1 MSERVA
7 IVDGLRT
14 PFAKRGDALGAFD
27 AVDLGTSVVSELVE
41 RNGLDGGDV
50 DQVVFGRV
58 ILDVEL
64 PNIAR
69 EIVLNS
75 SLPDEVEAYSVSE
88 ACITSYRTAVN
99 AAATIASGNADIVI
113 AGGVDTLSH
122 APVVVTDQL
131 QAILNK
137 LADARTVGERARL
150 LSKLRP
156 GDLVPRSPDL
166 EEPSTGETMG
176 EAAERM
182 AKMNGISRDEQDDFA
197 HRSHSLAAQAWERG
211 DFDDE
216 VMTLMT
222 PPDYAEVIEKDLTV
236 RFDSDRTAYRKLKP
250 SFDRKHGTLT
260 AGNSTPLTDGAAA
273 LLMMSETRASEMGLE
288 PLGFLRSSAFT
299 AVDPADQLLI
309 GPVFATPV
317 ALERAEVK
325 LGDIDLIDMH
335 EAFAAQVLSV
345 IKSFESKEF
354 AVEKMGRTE
363 AIGEID
369 WNILNVTGGSIA
381 IGHPFAATG
390 ARQISQTLREL
401 RRRDGELALCTACA
415 AGGLGAALVLETA

>member
-14 PFAKRGDALGAFD
+14 PFARRGDDLAAFD

-41 RNGLDGGDV
+41 RNGLDGSDV
-50 DQVVFGRV
+50 DQVAFGRV

-75 SLPDEVEAYSVSE
+75 PLPDEIEAYSVSE

-99 AAATIASGNADIVI
+99 AAASIASGNADVVI

-131 QAILNK
+131 QAILNR
-137 LADARTVGERARL
+137 LADARSVGERARL

-156 GDLVPRSPDL
+156 GDLVPKSPDL

-182 AKMNGISRDEQDDFA
+182 AKMNGITRDEQDDFA

-216 VMTLMT
+216 VLTLMT
-222 PPDYAEVIEKDLTV
+222 PPDYADVVDRDLTV
-236 RFDSDRTAYRKLKP
+236 RFDSDRGAYRKLKP

-273 LLMMSETRASEMGLE
+273 LLMMSETRASEMGLK

-299 AVDPADQLLI
+299 AVDPAGQLLI

-317 ALERAEVK
+317 ALDRAGVK

-345 IKSFESKEF
+345 IKSFESREF
-354 AVEKMGRTE
+354 AADKMGRPE
-363 AIGEID
+363 PIGEID
-369 WNILNVTGGSIA
+369 WNILNVAGGSIA

>member
-1 MSERVA
+1 
-7 IVDGLRT
+7 
-14 PFAKRGDALGAFD
+14 
-27 AVDLGTSVVSELVE
+27 
-41 RNGLDGGDV
+41 
-50 DQVVFGRV
+50 
-58 ILDVEL
+58 
-64 PNIAR
+64 
-69 EIVLNS
+69 
-75 SLPDEVEAYSVSE
+75 
-88 ACITSYRTAVN
+88 
-99 AAATIASGNADIVI
+99 
-113 AGGVDTLSH
+113 
-122 APVVVTDQL
+122 
-131 QAILNK
+131 
-137 LADARTVGERARL
+137 
-150 LSKLRP
+150 
-156 GDLVPRSPDL
+156 L

-182 AKMNGISRDEQDDFA
+182 AKMNGITRDEQDDFA

-216 VMTLMT
+216 VLTLMT
-222 PPDYAEVIEKDLTV
+222 PPDYADVVDRDLTV
-236 RFDSDRTAYRKLKP
+236 RFDSDRGAYRKLKP

-273 LLMMSETRASEMGLE
+273 LLMMSETRASEMGLK

-317 ALERAEVK
+317 ALDRAGVK

-345 IKSFESKEF
+345 IKSFESREF
-354 AVEKMGRTE
+354 AADKMGRPE
-363 AIGEID
+363 PIGEID
-369 WNILNVTGGSIA
+369 WNILNVAGGSIA

>member
-1 MSERVA
+1 MSQRVA

-27 AVDLGTSVVSELVE
+27 AVDLGTSIVSELVQ
-41 RNGLDGGDV
+41 RNGLSGGDV

-75 SLPDEVEAYSVSE
+75 PLPDDVEAYSVSE

-99 AAATIASGNADIVI
+99 AATAIASGNVDVVI

-137 LADARTVGERARL
+137 LADARSVGERARL

-156 GDLVPRSPDL
+156 GDLLPKSPDL

-182 AKMNGISRDEQDDFA
+182 AKMNGITRDEQDDFA

-211 DFDDE
+211 DFDHE

-222 PPDYAEVIEKDLTV
+222 PPDYARVVDRDLTV
-236 RFDSDRTAYRKLKP
+236 RFDSDRAAYRKLKP

-260 AGNSTPLTDGAAA
+260 AGNSTPLTDGAAS
-273 LLMMSETRASEMGLE
+273 LLMMSETRASDMGLE
-288 PLGFLRSSAFT
+288 PLGFLRSWAFT

-317 ALERAEVK
+317 ALDRAGVK

-335 EAFAAQVLSV
+335 EAFAAQVLAV
-345 IKSFESKEF
+345 VKSFESKEF
-354 AVEKMGRTE
+354 AAEKMGRSE
-363 AIGEID
+363 PIGEID

-415 AGGLGAALVLETA
+415 AGGLGAALVLEAA

>member
-1 MSERVA
+1 MSERIA
-7 IVDGLRT
+7 IVDGVRT
-14 PFAKRGDALGAFD
+14 PFAKRGDSLAAFD
-27 AVDLGTSVVSELVE
+27 AVDLGTAVVGELVE
-41 RNGLDGGDV
+41 RNGLDVHDV

-75 SLPDEVEAYSVSE
+75 HLNDDVEAYSVSE
-88 ACITSYRTAVN
+88 ACITSYRTTV
-99 AAATIASGNADIVI
+99 AAAASIASGNADVVI

-122 APVVVTDQL
+122 APVVVTDRL
-131 QAILNK
+131 QATLNEV
-137 LADARTVGERARL
+137 ADAKSLAERARL

-156 GDLVPRSPDL
+156 GDLVPQSPDL
-166 EEPSTGETMG
+166 EEPSTAETMG

-182 AKMNGISRDEQDDFA
+182 AKINHIDRDEQDDFA

-216 VMTLMT
+216 VMTLVA
-222 PPDYAEVIEKDLTV
+222 PPDHTEVIDRDLTV
-236 RFDSDRTAYRKLKP
+236 RFDSDRRAYRKLKP
-250 SFDRKHGTLT
+250 VFDRTHGTIT

-273 LLMMSETRASEMGLE
+273 LLMMSETRALEMGVE
-288 PLGFLRSSAFT
+288 PLGYLRSSAFT

-309 GPVFATPV
+309 GPVFATPI
-317 ALERAEVK
+317 ALERAGLK
-325 LGDIDLIDMH
+325 LRDIDLIDMH
-335 EAFAAQVLSV
+335 EAFAAQMLAV
-345 IKSFESKEF
+345 IKSFESEEF
-354 AVEKMGRTE
+354 AREKMGRSE
-363 AIGEID
+363 PIGEID
-369 WNILNVTGGSIA
+369 WNILNVNGGSIA

-401 RRRDGELALCTACA
+401 KRRGKALALCTACA

>member
-14 PFAKRGDALGAFD
+14 PFAKRGGSLSAFD

-41 RNGLDGGDV
+41 RNGLDGSEV

-75 SLPDEVEAYSVSE
+75 HLPDEVEAYSVSE
-88 ACITSYRTAVN
+88 ACITSYRTTAN
-99 AAATIASGNADIVI
+99 AAATIAAGNAEVVI

-122 APVVVTDQL
+122 APVVVSDRL
-131 QAILNK
+131 QSTLNR
-137 LADARTVGERARL
+137 LVDARSVTERAQL

-156 GDLVPRSPDL
+156 GDLLPQSPDL

-182 AKMNGISRDEQDDFA
+182 AKLNGITRDEQDDFA

-216 VMTLMT
+216 VMTLLA
-222 PPDYAEVIEKDLTV
+222 PPDYTEVIARDHTV
-236 RFDSDRTAYRKLKP
+236 RFDSDRKAYRKLKP

-273 LLMMSETRASEMGLE
+273 LLMMSESRALEFGLE
-288 PLGFLRSSAFT
+288 PLGFLKSSAFT

-317 ALERAEVK
+317 ALDRAGVK

-335 EAFAAQVLSV
+335 EAFAAQMLSV
-345 IKSFESKEF
+345 IKSFESEEF
-354 AVEKMGRTE
+354 AREKMGRTE
-363 AIGEID
+363 PIGEID

-401 RRRDGELALCTACA
+401 RRRGKEMALCTACA

>member
-1 MSERVA
+1 MSERIA

-14 PFAKRGDALGAFD
+14 PFAKRGGALSPFD
-27 AVDLGTSVVSELVE
+27 AVDLGTAVVSELVE
-41 RNGLDGGDV
+41 RNGLSGSDI

-58 ILDVEL
+58 ILDVER

-75 SLPDEVEAYSVSE
+75 PLPDDVEAYSVSE
-88 ACITSYRTAVN
+88 ACITSYRTTVN
-99 AAATIASGNADIVI
+99 AAASIAIGNVDVVI

-122 APVVVTDQL
+122 APVLVSDNL
-131 QAILNK
+131 QATLNK
-137 LADARTVGERARL
+137 VADTRGTGDRVKL
-150 LSKLRP
+150 LTGLRP
-156 GDLVPRSPDL
+156 GDLAPRSPDL

-182 AKMNGISRDEQDDFA
+182 AKLNGISREEQDDFA

-216 VMTLMT
+216 VMTLVA
-222 PPDYAEVIEKDLTV
+222 PPGYSEVIERDQIV
-236 RFDSDRTAYRKLKP
+236 RFDSDRRAYRKLKP
-250 SFDRKHGTLT
+250 VFDRKHGTLT
-260 AGNSTPLTDGAAA
+260 AANSTPLTDGAAA
-273 LLMMSETRASEMGLE
+273 LLMMKERRAIEFGLE

-309 GPVFATPV
+309 GPVYATV
-317 ALERAEVK
+317 ALDRAGLK
-325 LGDIDLIDMH
+325 LGDVDVIDMH

-345 IKSFESKEF
+345 VKSFESEEF
-354 AVEKMGRTE
+354 ARSKMGRSE
-363 AIGEID
+363 PVGEID
-369 WNILNVTGGSIA
+369 WSILNTTGGSIA

-390 ARQISQTLREL
+390 ARQVSQALREL
-401 RRRDGELALCTACA
+401 RRKEGEVALLTACA
-415 AGGLGAALVLETA
+415 AGGLGAAMVLEAA

>member
-1 MSERVA
+1 MDERIA

-14 PFAKRGDALGAFD
+14 PFAKRGGALAPFD
-27 AVDLGTSVVSELVE
+27 AVDLGTAVVGELVE
-41 RNGLDGGDV
+41 RNGLSGDDI

-75 SLPDEVEAYSVSE
+75 HLPDDVEAYSVSE
-88 ACITSYRTAVN
+88 ACITSYRTAAN
-99 AAATIASGNADIVI
+99 AAASIASGNVDVVI

-122 APVVVTDQL
+122 APVVVSDNL
-131 QAILNK
+131 QATLNK
-137 LADARTVGERARL
+137 VADARSVGDRAKL
-150 LSKLRP
+150 LSGLRP
-156 GDLVPRSPDL
+156 GDLLPQSPDL

-182 AKMNGISRDEQDDFA
+182 AKLNGIGREEQDDFA

-211 DFDDE
+211 DFADE
-216 VMTLMT
+216 VMTLVS
-222 PPDYAEVIEKDLTV
+222 PPDYSKVVDRDQTV
-236 RFDSDRTAYRKLKP
+236 RYDSDRAAYRKLKP
-250 SFDRKHGTLT
+250 VFDRKHGTLT

-273 LLMMSETRASEMGLE
+273 LLMMRESRALELGLE
-288 PLGFLRSSAFT
+288 PLGFVRSSAFT

-309 GPVFATPV
+309 GPVYATPI
-317 ALERAEVK
+317 ALERAGLK
-325 LGDIDLIDMH
+325 LGDVDLIDMH

-345 IKSFESKEF
+345 IKSFESEEF
-354 AVEKMGRTE
+354 ARTNLGRDE
-363 AIGEID
+363 PIGEID
-369 WNILNVTGGSIA
+369 WNILNVTGGSVA

-390 ARQISQTLREL
+390 ARQITQTLREL
-401 RRRDGELALCTACA
+401 RRRDGEVALLTACA
-415 AGGLGAALVLETA
+415 AGGLGAAMVLEAA